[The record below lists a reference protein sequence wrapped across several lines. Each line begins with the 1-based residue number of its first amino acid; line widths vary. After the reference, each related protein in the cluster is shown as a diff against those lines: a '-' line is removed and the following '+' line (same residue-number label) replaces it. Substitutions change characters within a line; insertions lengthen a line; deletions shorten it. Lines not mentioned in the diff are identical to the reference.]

1 MVVVALQD
9 ANCNSN
15 SLACA
20 DHGLKFNPEDEK
32 SNAVT
37 GRRDGESWIVTC
49 RLIWIDKPMDTEI
62 GVNDFRFAGAP
73 ASTDLREK
81 TVRLSSLF

>member
-37 GRRDGESWIVTC
+37 GRRDGEDEVSVRTVVAVGGNHA
-49 RLIWIDKPMDTEI
+49 LFLAI
-62 GVNDFRFAGAP
+62 GVSQSGVEMAYGSAMER
-73 ASTDLREK
+73 
-81 TVRLSSLF
+81 